1 MSALSDGGLS
11 CRTEQPLALNE
22 RERTL
27 RHQPDATTI
36 PGRHAAA
43 SGAITVVIVDDHPAI
58 LDSVGRY
65 LESQGIDVLGTAA
78 DGSTGVEL
86 IEQLRPK
93 VAILDLRL
101 PGLSGLEAVLRLRQ
115 RVPETRLL
123 LYTGAG
129 DNELVYQS
137 LSAGAL
143 GVIQKDAS
151 LLELVRAVDIVADDK
166 PYIDGRLASFMLS
179 GPSAPLLTAR
189 ELDVLRLL
197 AEGNSNEAIAAELHI
212 APDTVRAHLRKA
224 MRKLGSR
231 TRTQAVATA
240 LRRSVIT

>member
-1 MSALSDGGLS
+1 MA
-11 CRTEQPLALNE
+11 P
-22 RERTL
+22 
-27 RHQPDATTI
+27 
-36 PGRHAAA
+36 PGAV
-43 SGAITVVIVDDHPAI
+43 TVVIVDDHPAI

-65 LESQGIDVLGTAA
+65 LQSQGIAVLGTAA
-78 DGSTGVEL
+78 DGSTGVAL
-86 IEQLRPK
+86 IEKLRPQ

-101 PGLSGLEAVLRLRQ
+101 PGLSGLEAVLQLRQ

-123 LYTGAG
+123 VYTGAG

-151 LLELVRAVDIVADDK
+151 LLELVRSVEIVASGK

-179 GPSAPLLTAR
+179 GSSSAAPLLTAR